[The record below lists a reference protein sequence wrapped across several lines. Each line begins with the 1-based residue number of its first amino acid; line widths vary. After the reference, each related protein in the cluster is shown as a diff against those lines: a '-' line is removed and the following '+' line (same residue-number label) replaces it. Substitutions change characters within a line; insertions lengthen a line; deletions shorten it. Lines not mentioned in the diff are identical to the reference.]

1 MPKVPKGQMS
11 LDEIRSL
18 VRQHNKL
25 STIKGVDTKSRAQL
39 LKDIDTQGYRVDHA
53 SKKIQKLFDVK
64 TIGVGE
70 GKGSR
75 KPQVKTV
82 AKARRKEFAK
92 EATKGID
99 KKTGKTRTENTAFV
113 EKILMKKYG
122 GHSVIYLAEHLKKIG
137 GSGGTLGRGSKANIL
152 LKIRENKG
160 LSSLPE
166 KKSTKPSLPKRP
178 IAMAKEKERKEK
190 IAKGRADLIYGSK

>member
-25 STIKGVDTKSRAQL
+25 STIKGVDSKSRTQL
-39 LKDIDTQGYRVDHA
+39 LKDIDAQGYRVDHA

-70 GKGSR
+70 GKGAR

-99 KKTGKTRTENTAFV
+99 KKTGKARTENTAFV

-137 GSGGTLGRGSKANIL
+137 GSGGSGNKASIL
-152 LKIRENKG
+152 LKIREHKG
-160 LSSLPE
+160 LTSLPE
-166 KKSTKPSLPKRP
+166 KKPTRPSLPPRP
-178 IAMAKEKERKEK
+178 IAMAKEKERKGK
-190 IAKGRADLIYGSK
+190 IAKGRADLIAGK

>member
-39 LKDIDTQGYRVDHA
+39 LKDIDNQGYRVDHA

-70 GKGSR
+70 GKGAR
-75 KPQVKTV
+75 KPQEKTV

-92 EATKGID
+92 EATKGI
-99 KKTGKTRTENTAFV
+99 
-113 EKILMKKYG
+113 
-122 GHSVIYLAEHLKKIG
+122 
-137 GSGGTLGRGSKANIL
+137 
-152 LKIRENKG
+152 
-160 LSSLPE
+160 
-166 KKSTKPSLPKRP
+166 
-178 IAMAKEKERKEK
+178 
-190 IAKGRADLIYGSK
+190 